1 MAGRKSDFALPTLD
15 DLFSTKEE
23 RDDARLEKIRDI
35 PLDLSILQKRSVYRY
50 KLDKD
55 EFILRATSGIE
66 NQLLRKNDYIQFEI
80 TKAEVDFNDSRK
92 MKTENAQKQVEDSDT
107 HTITYEPKHLFDLV
121 NVIMANTMLPRL
133 AIIRIIKGLSAE
145 ARNKIN
151 NQDYL
156 EEAIKTITSCSKNSR
171 VRSF

>member
-1 MAGRKSDFALPTLD
+1 MADRKSDFALPTLD
-15 DLFSTKEE
+15 DLFSTQEE
-23 RDDARLEKIRDI
+23 RDDTRLEKIRDI

-92 MKTENAQKQVEDSDT
+92 MKMANAQKQVEDSDT
-107 HTITYEPKHLFDLV
+107 HTITYEPKTL
-121 NVIMANTMLPRL
+121 
-133 AIIRIIKGLSAE
+133 
-145 ARNKIN
+145 
-151 NQDYL
+151 
-156 EEAIKTITSCSKNSR
+156 
-171 VRSF
+171 